1 MPRSNPSP
9 SDHVLLLFVGMIKF
23 WNYSKTPSRGVKE
36 VEIYLDDV
44 LIYRG
49 ALLPSPGQSDLD
61 ESLEGETIN
70 RLKAIQ
76 GYRL

>member
-1 MPRSNPSP
+1 M
-9 SDHVLLLFVGMIKF
+9 MKF

-49 ALLPSPGQSDLD
+49 ALLPSPGQNDLD
-61 ESLEGETIN
+61 DALEGEVVCSIVN
-70 RLKAIQ
+70 WIMYWVMLVMI
-76 GYRL
+76 